1 MNAGFLLIPILLIRY
16 GLLALIN
23 REALGRAA
31 YFAPLLGKEKAAYWI
46 YQLTTVGMFVYLF
59 FLTIRADSVW
69 FYVGLGVTIAG
80 AALYAAATADYAKPR
95 ADGINTGGLYRVS
108 RNPMYV
114 AYFIYF
120 LGCALMAR
128 SLILFAILL
137 VFQVSAHFIILS
149 EERWCLERFGEAYR
163 EYMRRVRRYI

>member
-1 MNAGFLLIPILLIRY
+1 MSAGFLLIPILLIRY
-16 GLLALIN
+16 GLLALTS
-23 REALGRAA
+23 REALRRAA
-31 YFAPLLGKEKAAYWI
+31 HFAPLFDKEQAAYWV
-46 YQLTTVGMFVYLF
+46 YQLTTIGMIVTLF
-59 FLTIRADSVW
+59 FLTIRANSAW
-69 FYVGLGVTIAG
+69 FYIGLGVTVAG
-80 AALYAAATADYAKPR
+80 TALYAAATANYAKPGTG
-95 ADGINTGGLYRVS
+95 GINTGGLYRVS

-128 SLILFAILL
+128 SLILFVILL
-137 VFQVSAHFIILS
+137 VYQVSAHFIILS

>member
-1 MNAGFLLIPILLIRY
+1 MNAGLLLIPILLIRY
-16 GLLALIN
+16 GLLALIS
-23 REALGRAA
+23 REALRRAA
-31 YFAPLLGKEKAAYWI
+31 HFAPLFGKEQAAYWV
-46 YQLTTVGMFVYLF
+46 YQLTTLGMFVILF

-69 FYVGLGVTIAG
+69 FYVGLGVAIAG
-80 AALYAAATADYAKPR
+80 AALYAAAVADYAKPG
-95 ADGINTGGLYRVS
+95 AAGVNTRGLYRVS

-137 VFQVSAHFIILS
+137 VYQAAAHFIILS
-149 EERWCLERFGEAYR
+149 EERWCLEQFGEAYR

>member
-16 GLLALIN
+16 GLLALIS

-31 YFAPLLGKEKAAYWI
+31 YFAPLLGKEKAAYWV
-46 YQLTTVGMFVYLF
+46 YQLATIGTFVTLF
-59 FLTIRADSVW
+59 FLTIRADTVW
-69 FYVGLGVTIAG
+69 FYVGLGVAIAG

-95 ADGINTGGLYRVS
+95 AGGINTGGLYRVS

-128 SLILFAILL
+128 SLILLAILL
-137 VFQVSAHFIILS
+137 IYQAATHFIILS
-149 EERWCLERFGEAYR
+149 EERWCLEKFGEAYR